1 VQLQYGSQQIGL
13 ARKRCDRH
21 PKMNLHKSHGVS
33 MMPNLHDFLPFF
45 DEFFPLLN
53 MFANEAASEGFSAT
67 ISATF
72 MIPARVSIQPTTIRS
87 STFNLG
93 INLWSFA
100 LPQSRAGPWI
110 RARLYYS
117 HRTETVPHGEQRR
130 NSWVL
135 IVFTENVKSATTIT
149 LLSI

>member
-1 VQLQYGSQQIGL
+1 
-13 ARKRCDRH
+13 
-21 PKMNLHKSHGVS
+21 
-33 MMPNLHDFLPFF
+33 MMPNAPNFLPFF

-72 MIPARVSIQPTTIRS
+72 MIPARVSIQPSAQRS
-87 STFNLG
+87 HTLNLR
-93 INLWSFA
+93 INLWAFA
-100 LPQSRAGPWI
+100 LPQRTAGPWI

-117 HRTETVPHGEQRR
+117 HRTLIVLHGEPQR

-135 IVFTENVKSATTIT
+135 VVFTENVKTATTIT
-149 LLSI
+149 LLSTTPETKPLLEQVP